1 MTDTHAETPTDTPP
15 LFAVK
20 DVPSALMRQTLL
32 DRELVKAIDRP
43 VIRLLPW
50 LNVVALGGRSIVDG
64 GAGTLGPVVEEL
76 RGALAE
82 HRLLLLTGPGVRAR
96 HILGVGLDLGLPT
109 GVLAALAA
117 TEAEQNGHL
126 VAALLAE
133 HGVSYLPHTAVAHQL
148 AVHLAASRAVVSN
161 GYPPY
166 GLYEF
171 PPAHG
176 KIPPHRTDSGA
187 FLLADAY
194 GARSTTYVKDV
205 DGVFTA
211 DPARSDGQA
220 NGTSGNGTSGN
231 GGGPEL
237 IREITATELLARNLP
252 TLPIDATVLE
262 LMANAKHVR
271 QIQIVNGRTPGNITK
286 ALRGEHVGTLIHAG

>member
-1 MTDTHAETPTDTPP
+1 MTDTRSESVP

-32 DRELVKAIDRP
+32 DRDLVRAIDRP

-50 LNVVALGGRSIVDG
+50 LNIVALGGHSIIDQGRDV
-64 GAGTLGPVVEEL
+64 LGPVVAEL
-76 RGALAE
+76 RGALAD
-82 HRLLLLTGPGVRAR
+82 HRLLILTGPGVRAR

-133 HGVSYLPHTAVAHQL
+133 QGVSYLPHTAVAHQL

-171 PPAHG
+171 PPELG
-176 KIPPHRTDSGA
+176 KIPPHRSDSGA

-194 GARSTTYVKDV
+194 GANSTTYVKDV
-205 DGVFTA
+205 DGVFTS
-211 DPARSDGQA
+211 DPA
-220 NGTSGNGTSGN
+220 
-231 GGGPEL
+231 GGGNPEL
-237 IREITATELLARNLP
+237 IREITAADLLAKDLP
-252 TLPIDATVLE
+252 TLPIDATVLK
-262 LMANAKHVR
+262 LMANAKNVK

-286 ALRGEHVGTLIHAG
+286 ALRGEHVGTIIRTA

>member
-1 MTDTHAETPTDTPP
+1 VTDTRSESVP

-32 DRELVKAIDRP
+32 DRDLVRAIDRP

-50 LNVVALGGRSIVDG
+50 LNIVALGGRSIIDQG
-64 GAGTLGPVVEEL
+64 RDALGPVVAEL
-76 RGALAE
+76 RGALAD
-82 HRLLLLTGPGVRAR
+82 HRLLILTGPGVRAR

-117 TEAEQNGHL
+117 TEAKQNGHL

-133 HGVSYLPHTAVAHQL
+133 QGVSYLPHTAVAHQL
-148 AVHLAASRAVVSN
+148 AVHLAASPAVVSN

-171 PPAHG
+171 PPELG
-176 KIPPHRTDSGA
+176 KIPPHRSDSGA

-194 GARSTTYVKDV
+194 GANSTTYVKDV

-211 DPARSDGQA
+211 DPA
-220 NGTSGNGTSGN
+220 
-231 GGGPEL
+231 GGGNPEL
-237 IREITATELLARNLP
+237 ISEITAADLLAKDLP
-252 TLPIDATVLE
+252 TLPIDATVLK
-262 LMANAKHVR
+262 LMANAKNVK

-286 ALRGEHVGTLIHAG
+286 ALRGEHVGTIIRTA